1 MISAS
6 PFDWSYLYPNK
17 SKNKPY
23 KNLKRHAKN
32 PAIAHEPYACILN
45 VHIQAWQHVFSTENF
60 VQSSLEVLKSVQKL
74 RITVVWLLL
83 R

>member
-1 MISAS
+1 MISAF

-32 PAIAHEPYACILN
+32 STIEREPYACILS
-45 VHIQAWQHVFSTENF
+45 VHIQAWQHVSQPNILYKAHWKFLSPCKNVE
-60 VQSSLEVLKSVQKL
+60 S
-74 RITVVWLLL
+74 
-83 R
+83 

>member
-17 SKNKPY
+17 SKNKPC

-32 PAIAHEPYACILN
+32 PVIAHEPYACILS
-45 VHIQAWQHVFSTENF
+45 VHIQAWQHVFQPKILCKAHWKFLSRRKN
-60 VQSSLEVLKSVQKL
+60 LES
-74 RITVVWLLL
+74 
-83 R
+83 

>member
-32 PAIAHEPYACILN
+32 PAIAHEPYACILS
-45 VHIQAWQHVFSTENF
+45 VHIQAWQHVFSTETCAKLTGSF
-60 VQSSLEVLKSVQKL
+60 EVGAK
-74 RITVVWLLL
+74 T
-83 R
+83 